1 MEGGKVEVP
10 RQETARENVNRK
22 ADDVVLISDDD
33 DDVVEVTMEQK
44 IETMEITVIEEP
56 VVAQEIKKVE
66 PAEAT
71 VEKENQESGDTL
83 LPFIRRY
90 CGDSVDNTQVS
101 GLSVPSG
108 LSPVHPKDIVQ
119 ACCRT
124 PYCLYLYV
132 GVELGGGQSTSVVL
146 IGYFDQSAG
155 ISVVRLLQT
164 LQMSVDT
171 FHPQTNTNTISNKH
185 DADADARLLISM
197 LKELGITLSNLAV
210 FYCNAPH
217 PAVSQ
222 VFVSQLQAFNPR
234 LVSLCGL
241 PGIAERACQAGF
253 LPTFHQCVVN
263 LIGDIHQHYSTCSS
277 VNDNLKELFAD
288 SESYN
293 PSQPLHAQ
301 GLFFTRTVQKMVS
314 SWRDLAEYFK
324 SLMPAEDAQRIR
336 TQLMDHKVKLY
347 FLFLSHALEPLR
359 ALQELQQHGSTD
371 VAAELQLTS
380 ELVRSYAA
388 RRLRPS
394 VIESFL
400 RKRDLQ
406 VLRKKNELL
415 CKKEVDVGPCVKEFL
430 WATAVIDLGEHERNH
445 FLNFAAAFYKAALQ
459 SLVEGIPQ
467 QLGDV
472 ALKNINEVLKH
483 PENID
488 VRVF

>member
-1 MEGGKVEVP
+1 MEVP

-22 ADDVVLISDDD
+22 ADDVVLISDDDD

-66 PAEAT
+66 PAEAA

-132 GVELGGGQSTSVVL
+132 GVELGRGQSTSVVL

-171 FHPQTNTNTISNKH
+171 FHPQTNTNTISDKH

-388 RRLRPS
+388 RRLRPA

>member
-1 MEGGKVEVP
+1 MEGGTVEVP

-33 DDVVEVTMEQK
+33 DDVVEVTIEQK
-44 IETMEITVIEEP
+44 MEIMEITVIEEP
-56 VVAQEIKKVE
+56 VEAQEIKKVE
-66 PAEAT
+66 PAEAAL
-71 VEKENQESGDTL
+71 EKENRESGDTL

-132 GVELGGGQSTSVVL
+132 GVELGQGQSTSVVL

-155 ISVVRLLQT
+155 ISMVRLLQT

-171 FHPQTNTNTISNKH
+171 FHPQTDANTTSDKH
-185 DADADARLLISM
+185 DADARLLISM
-197 LKELGITLSNLAV
+197 LREFGITLSNLAV

-217 PAVSQ
+217 PAASQ

-241 PGIAERACQAGF
+241 PGIAERACQAGL
-253 LPTFHQCVVN
+253 LPTVHQCVVS

-277 VNDNLKELFAD
+277 TNDNLKELFGD

-293 PSQPLHAQ
+293 PSQSLHAQ
-301 GLFFTRTVQKMVS
+301 GLFLSRTVQKMVS
-314 SWRDLAEYFK
+314 SWRDLVEYFK
-324 SLMPAEDAQRIR
+324 SLMPAEAAHRIR
-336 TQLMDHKVKLY
+336 NQLMDHKVKLH
-347 FLFLSHALEPLR
+347 FLFLYHALEPLR

-394 VIESFL
+394 AIESFL
-400 RKRDLQ
+400 RKRDLR
-406 VLRKKNELL
+406 VLHNKNELL
-415 CKKEVDVGPCVKEFL
+415 SKKEVDVGPRVKEFL

-445 FLNFAAAFYKAALQ
+445 FLNYAAAFYKAALQ
-459 SLVEGIPQ
+459 SLVECIPQ

-488 VRVF
+488 VRVFQL